1 MRQVSSVFPSMV
13 SGADSEVS
21 YKASLSDNGPTF
33 FNQFLPEAK
42 NLLGKGVEGFKKME
56 IEKTMVSKGREL
68 FSRLF

>member
-1 MRQVSSVFPSMV
+1 M
-13 SGADSEVS
+13 S